1 MLKPPDTPCARYFFW
16 FVVLSAKFLIAVS
29 WQRRRSHG
37 SFQGLPRWCRL
48 LVICGSI
55 QSTQILAVQCP
66 CSKCVS
72 LGKWPEFRLLIF
84 FTKHQTFPWL
94 KLIWSFLALRVEM
107 AIYIYK
113 LNNHEPSL
121 HKRFVL
127 DANCLGQDTC
137 LPINCL
143 SESIH
148 CFLPGRSLQGHVW
161 SHCWLA
167 LGTLRDTWL
176 HKRRDPEIL
185 WSPDIDLH
193 CKCLEQLMEKH
204 VATNEILMRC
214 TKIWGPFKC
223 CVYDR
228 LCK

>member
-1 MLKPPDTPCARYFFW
+1 MDDWFFFCVCVCEDRQIQTFGNAQHTLETHGRSLTNKQHDCTGNPTLISSNFHFFLSWFILQMLKPPDTPCARYFFW

-107 AIYIYK
+107 AIYI
-113 LNNHEPSL
+113 
-121 HKRFVL
+121 
-127 DANCLGQDTC
+127 
-137 LPINCL
+137 
-143 SESIH
+143 
-148 CFLPGRSLQGHVW
+148 
-161 SHCWLA
+161 
-167 LGTLRDTWL
+167 
-176 HKRRDPEIL
+176 
-185 WSPDIDLH
+185 
-193 CKCLEQLMEKH
+193 
-204 VATNEILMRC
+204 
-214 TKIWGPFKC
+214 
-223 CVYDR
+223 
-228 LCK
+228 